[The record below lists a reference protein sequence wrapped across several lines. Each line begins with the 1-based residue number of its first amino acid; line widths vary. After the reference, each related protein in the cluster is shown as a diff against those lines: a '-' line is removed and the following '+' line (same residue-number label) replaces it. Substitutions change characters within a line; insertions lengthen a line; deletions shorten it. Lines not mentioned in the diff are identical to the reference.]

1 MWQAQS
7 HVLDLSSGIL
17 STNAQIGQAFKMG
30 LLPELLRVEKEV
42 RVCRRLRPNNGQFGV
57 RRDKTFMNA
66 SRSPL
71 VTKTMAALCFDWYEK
86 MAHDQLA
93 ADARTLPDWWHRPR
107 G

>member
-1 MWQAQS
+1 M
-7 HVLDLSSGIL
+7 
-17 STNAQIGQAFKMG
+17 
-30 LLPELLRVEKEV
+30 
-42 RVCRRLRPNNGQFGV
+42 NGQQKNRIRLESEGCLVSGRLSRV